1 MTGRDKSIRIDEP
14 PDGRIVI
21 PCLEVIEAGLGVVV
35 VSAVAEG
42 VLEGDRIIAANRFD
56 RANSPRIVR
65 VRRRGAALGGTR
77 LFIILLPKA
86 SYLHGKVKNAKGTL
100 SRY

>member
-1 MTGRDKSIRIDEP
+1 MPSRNKSICINKP
-14 PDGRIVI
+14 SDGRIII
-21 PCLEVIEAGLGVVV
+21 PCLEVIESRFGVVV
-35 VSAVAEG
+35 IAAVAEG

-77 LFIILLPKA
+77 FFIILLPKA